1 MPARVVLSPRTLR
14 EQGKSWNLQPW
25 LADAG
30 SVLPGASRC
39 SPAEENAASL
49 PGPHSLPGFA
59 SCLATFQVI
68 NSPVWL
74 VALILDN
81 CSLRCDA
88 VLLGIGHWVAMS
100 SILIRT

>member
-14 EQGKSWNLQPW
+14 EQRKSWNLQSW

-30 SVLPGASRC
+30 SVLPGASKC

-49 PGPHSLPGFA
+49 PGPHSLPVFA

-68 NSPVWL
+68 NSHVWL
-74 VALILDN
+74 VAAVLDN
-81 CSLRCDA
+81 RSLRE
-88 VLLGIGHWVAMS
+88 
-100 SILIRT
+100 T